1 MSSRRLV
8 SAEESISVIT
18 PHARMELIIAHKKA
32 SLLEQVGL
40 PDRIRN
46 LLGQRRDLGCSVD
59 ILAYVAFPYSKDD
72 KPLDTKKGHFR
83 QLLRSGL
90 LSGGLRDNDLLEIKT
105 AVQNSNELTEHTR
118 ITVMKL
124 LDEKKKYPR

>member
-1 MSSRRLV
+1 MSSRPPH
-8 SAEESISVIT
+8 SPSEESTPKKT
-18 PHARMELIIAHKKA
+18 PHERMEMIIAHKKA
-32 SLLEQVGL
+32 SLLEQTGL

-59 ILAYVAFPYSKDD
+59 ILAYTAFPYSTDE

-90 LSGGLRDNDLLEIKT
+90 LSG
-105 AVQNSNELTEHTR
+105 
-118 ITVMKL
+118 
-124 LDEKKKYPR
+124 

>member
-1 MSSRRLV
+1 M
-8 SAEESISVIT
+8 EMIIT
-18 PHARMELIIAHKKA
+18 HKKA
-32 SLLEQVGL
+32 SLLEQTGL

-59 ILAYVAFPYSKDD
+59 ILAYAAFPYSTDEKR
-72 KPLDTKKGHFR
+72 LDTKKGHFR

-90 LSGGLRDNDLLEIKT
+90 LSGWLRDKDLLDIKT

-118 ITVMKL
+118 ITIMKL
-124 LDEKKKYPR
+124 LDEKKKRPRW